1 MKNILLFGIQWAW
14 KWTQASLILDKFA
27 DEYSYFE
34 AGNILRALKSTDNAL
49 WNYMKK
55 TIDKWNLVDDGIIV
69 ALLEAYFL
77 TIEKWQ
83 SWLID
88 WFPRKLGQ
96 MYLFLS
102 IIKRMDKDFSA
113 ILYDL
118 SEEEAIKRLTWRRVC
133 KSCGSIYNILIDPGL
148 QSCKKCWS
156 ELIQRTDDTPEF
168 IKQRIKLYWEETAP
182 VISHFEKLWKL
193 IKIDATKTSDEIFQ
207 LTTAAIKN

>member
-77 TIEKWQ
+77 TIEK
-83 SWLID
+83 
-88 WFPRKLGQ
+88 
-96 MYLFLS
+96 
-102 IIKRMDKDFSA
+102 II
-113 ILYDL
+113 
-118 SEEEAIKRLTWRRVC
+118 
-133 KSCGSIYNILIDPGL
+133 
-148 QSCKKCWS
+148 
-156 ELIQRTDDTPEF
+156 
-168 IKQRIKLYWEETAP
+168 
-182 VISHFEKLWKL
+182 
-193 IKIDATKTSDEIFQ
+193 
-207 LTTAAIKN
+207 